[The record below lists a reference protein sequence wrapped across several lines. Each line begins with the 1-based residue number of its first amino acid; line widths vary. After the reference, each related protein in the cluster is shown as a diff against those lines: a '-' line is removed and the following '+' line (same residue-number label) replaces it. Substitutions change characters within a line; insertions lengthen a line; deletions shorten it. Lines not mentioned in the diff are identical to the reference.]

1 MARLVYEITG
11 DISGLESAINQA
23 SNLIKDAGAKSSQI
37 NITIPDI
44 SPQIKAGV
52 AALDQLDQKLSVI
65 TGNAT
70 LFGDSV
76 KLQTQEVGAYQTA
89 INSLLANGFD
99 PMDGD
104 VQRLK
109 QRLDDF
115 TGSLRNVKNVEAEVS
130 TSTKETF
137 EEVQAFLD
145 ATRNAQSQTTPAAS
159 ISAPSIG
166 GLGQSSA
173 LTSLNQQLI
182 KGTITVQ
189 EYNAALIGA
198 NLSQHLISESATGA
212 AGAIEAEVG
221 VIQGL
226 KEQLASLNAQRI
238 VAPQEDL
245 AILNAEIQQT
255 ELSLQQATNIG
266 KVGFDQMGN
275 SIRGVSVQNLNGQ
288 LFALSNNLFG
298 ARQISKD
305 LVRTFDAG
313 SVSGFARSV
322 GLLAVDFLY
331 FAQNAQFAAGATTVA
346 TGAIATEEGVAA
358 GASLST
364 GALGAAFASL
374 LTPVNLVILGIAAAG
389 AVFIALSKAHKTST
403 QASTEHLKALQKESE
418 ELKDYISTLSE
429 AQKVQAA
436 AGAEIANSINEL
448 NSFVNAINNSKGS
461 IQDETEAFE
470 NLQGKFP
477 EYFAG
482 IAQAQIGTQ
491 TFTEAV
497 NKAVDGLK
505 NLALANAAFKLSGDA
520 AVSQIANQVALD
532 DSVQK
537 ALLAYKQLDAT
548 RKQFANTPSVSLG
561 TGGSSGQGQAAVL
574 ESLEK
579 AYATANE
586 QVFKYSVAVN
596 EASAQQDKFNKLAAQ
611 YQKQTTANQQP
622 DNRIGFLQNEISQ
635 LEKILPKAQNYQEV
649 LAKIKADQAELD
661 TLLGKGGAVSS
672 ADPYITIGNS
682 LTEIINKIGALAN
695 DSGLVGYALKV
706 QKINDTYIKIN
717 ESLSIQAQKLDALAN
732 KSRTPKQQKEFDTDK
747 SSLNTGKNNSA
758 LAQQKELSDASIEE
772 AQKTSDEI
780 QKINNAFGVKQQAG
794 YNEELASVKRLYDN
808 ILIEAKK
815 FGDSQAEIQIKAAA
829 AAGFLAAIQVI
840 DEKYI
845 QQETETYGKITD
857 IANQAFEALD
867 TGEVAHTDKINLEW
881 QKRITSANAYFDKLR
896 DLAKASNLSPDATA
910 NINAVQAQ
918 VNAVIK
924 LANIQQVSE
933 EISKNFASAMQNA
946 VQGFVSNFYTSLTT
960 LGAQRQ
966 TIDDK
971 YSQQLQQQQIDY
983 ANSVAAGDGKITA
996 AQNESTI
1003 NQINNLKKLE
1013 QQSTTSFGAIFSSL
1027 VTKFQSTFNE
1037 SILNSFTKQFTENL
1051 GKTLLQPTAK
1061 QLTISPEQQAAQQLA
1076 ATLKSA
1082 SGDLGTEIKQSGD
1095 DFATRVIQA
1104 ANSFAGIVSPGLLS
1118 GASGGSA
1125 LGAVDTTAE
1134 GVVAEQSTFNTG
1146 VIATAD
1152 KFGENIDAAG
1162 GSFADQA
1169 VAASR
1174 LSQQIQTTGAAT
1186 SANKLSTAA
1195 AGLAAAASL
1204 AGSIVSGL
1212 GKPTNTTISALGGAL
1227 TGAGEGALIGTA
1239 LGGPIIGTA
1248 IGAVVGAI
1256 GGIFSASKAKKQQE
1270 LQQQQLEQQQITNE
1284 LLARQNALVYTSSIV
1299 GRMTQQGI
1307 VTGVDL
1313 NSFGQLTATVSGKSI
1328 QFVLD
1333 RQTNGR

>member
-109 QRLDDF
+109 QHVDDLSA
-115 TGSLRNVKNVEAEVS
+115 SLKNVKNVQPPGSFENV
-130 TSTKETF
+130 TSTLPSAENVANPNLTGA
-137 EEVQAFLD
+137 V
-145 ATRNAQSQTTPAAS
+145 AQESELIAA
-159 ISAPSIG
+159 
-166 GLGQSSA
+166 
-173 LTSLNQQLI
+173 LNQQLAA
-182 KGTITVQ
+182 GTITLQ
-189 EYNAALIGA
+189 EYNQAILSA
-198 NLSQHLISESATGA
+198 NSSSGQLAQTLENTSNAVVQEDGYIN
-212 AGAIEAEVG
+212 
-221 VIQGL
+221 GL
-226 KEQLASLNAQRI
+226 KRSLAELNALRLK
-238 VAPQEDL
+238 APAEDL
-245 AILNAEIQQT
+245 AVINSEAQQI
-255 ELSLQQATNIG
+255 ELSLQQALNVGKIG
-266 KVGFDQMGN
+266 ADSLGN
-275 SIRGVSVQNLNGQ
+275 SIKGISVSNVNGQ
-288 LFALSNNLFG
+288 LVALSNNLFG
-298 ARQISKD
+298 ARQISRD
-305 LVRTFDAG
+305 LVRTFDST
-313 SVSGFARSV
+313 SVGTFARSI
-322 GLLAVDFLY
+322 GLLAVDFLF
-331 FAQNAQFAAGATTVA
+331 FAQNAQFAGGATKTA
-346 TGAIATEEGVAA
+346 TTAIAVEGEVAA
-358 GASLST
+358 GSALST

-374 LTPVNLVILGIAAAG
+374 LTPTSLIVLGIAAAG
-389 AVFIALSKAHKTST
+389 AGLIAYENSQKNATKS
-403 QASTEHLKALQKESE
+403 ATEHIKALREQKQA
-418 ELKDYISTLSE
+418 LDDYLSTLSE
-429 AQKVQAA
+429 SQKVQSAA
-436 AGAEIANSINEL
+436 AAEIANSVNEL
-448 NSFVNAINNSKGS
+448 NSFVNAINNNKDS
-461 IQDETEAFE
+461 IQGETEAFE

-482 IAQAQIGTQ
+482 ITQSQIGTQ
-491 TFTEAV
+491 AFTDAIS
-497 NKAVDGLK
+497 KAIDGLK

-537 ALLAYKQLDAT
+537 ALAAYKQLEAA
-548 RKQFANTPSVSLG
+548 RKQVANTPSVSLG
-561 TGGSSGQGQAAVL
+561 TGGSSGQGAAAIL

-579 AYATANE
+579 AYAAAND
-586 QVFKYSVAVN
+586 QVFKYSAAVN
-596 EASAQQDKFNKLAAQ
+596 GASAQQDKFNKLAAQ

-661 TLLGKGGAVSS
+661 VLLGKGGGVSS
-672 ADPYITIGNS
+672 ADPYIAIGNS

-706 QKINDTYIKIN
+706 QKINDNYIKIN
-717 ESLSIQAQKLDALAN
+717 ESLSIQAQKLAALAD
-732 KSRTPKQQKEFDTDK
+732 KPRTPKQQKEFDADK
-747 SSLNTGKNNSA
+747 SGLNTGENNSA

-772 AQKTSDEI
+772 AQKTDDAI
-780 QKINNAFGVKQQAG
+780 QKINDQFGIKQQAG
-794 YNEELASVKRLYDN
+794 YNEELSRIKRLYDN
-808 ILIEAKK
+808 IIAESKK
-815 FGDSQAEIQIKAAA
+815 FGDTQAELRIKAAA
-829 AAGFLAAIQVI
+829 DAAFPQAIQAA
-840 DEKYI
+840 DAKYI
-845 QQETETYGKITD
+845 EQETETYGKIVD
-857 IANQAFEALD
+857 IANEAFQLLDNGEQAR
-867 TGEVAHTDKINLEW
+867 TDKIILEG
-881 QKRITSANAYFDKLR
+881 QRRITQAQADFNKLR
-896 DLAKASNLSPDATA
+896 DIATGAKAPQATFDQLTAVEKQVTDVINLS
-910 NINAVQAQ
+910 
-918 VNAVIK
+918 IK
-924 LANIQQVSE
+924 AQVSE
-933 EISKNFASAMQNA
+933 VISKPFADALQGA

-1013 QQSTTSFGAIFSSL
+1013 EQSTTSFEAIFSSL

-1037 SILNSFTKQFTENL
+1037 SILNSFTKQFTESL
-1051 GKTLLQPTAK
+1051 GKRLLTPTAK
-1061 QLTISPEQQAAQQLA
+1061 QLTISPDQQAAQQLA

-1082 SGDLGTEIKQSGD
+1082 SGDLGTQIKQAGD
-1095 DFATRVIQA
+1095 DFAAKVTQA
-1104 ANSFAGIVSPGLLS
+1104 AVSVANSFAGIVSPGLLS

-1134 GVVAEQSTFNTG
+1134 GVVTQQSTFNTG

-1174 LSQQIQTTGAAT
+1174 LSQQIQTTGATT
-1186 SANKLSTAA
+1186 SSNKLSTAA

-1212 GKPTNTTISALGGAL
+1212 GKPTNTATSALGGAL
-1227 TGAGEGALIGTA
+1227 TGAGEGALVGTA

-1256 GGIFSASKAKKQQE
+1256 GGIFSASKAKKQEE
-1270 LQQQQLEQQQITNE
+1270 LQQQQLEQQQETNE
-1284 LLARQNALVYTSSIV
+1284 LLARQNALAYTTSII

-1313 NSFGQLTATVSGKSI
+1313 NSFGQLTATVSGKNI

-1333 RQTNGR
+1333 RAANGR